1 MIVAA
6 ISERSV
12 LIGFCIYILL
22 FLFGVVG
29 TAIIIRKRR
38 RDRPPIKFKLLRG
51 PGETLRNRVAKFDE
65 DFLFRIGG
73 AAFIPI
79 LAGLIVM
86 GVMLKLNP
94 QTFLQLYAG
103 FGATVVVSLIALF
116 FAGRWAL
123 RDLFRYSSDF
133 LGYLGEREVAEH
145 LRPLYAKGYHVYH
158 DVPAEGSKNAF
169 NLDHVTVG
177 RTGVALIEVKTRRKG
192 RARPGFKDHV
202 VTYDGYQLI
211 WPWGEE
217 RKAPEQAVNEAAW
230 LQSWIMKRTGI
241 NTPVKPVLAIP
252 GWWVER
258 KAVGQVSVVNSK
270 SVIAAIIGKGA
281 PILNADQVD
290 LIARQLDIACRDVE

>member
-1 MIVAA
+1 MIFAA

-12 LIGFCIYILL
+12 FIWFCSYILL
-22 FLFGVVG
+22 FLFGVTA
-29 TAIIIRKRR
+29 TAIVIRKRR

-51 PGETLRNRVAKFDE
+51 PGETLRNRIAKYDE

-79 LAGLIVM
+79 LVGLIVM
-86 GVMLKLNP
+86 GALLKLNP
-94 QTFLQLYAG
+94 QTLFQFYAG
-103 FGATVVVSLIALF
+103 LGVTVLSCLIALF
-116 FAGRWAL
+116 FAARWAL
-123 RDLFRYSSDF
+123 RDLLRYSNDY

-145 LRPLYAKGYHVYH
+145 LRPLYAKGYHIYH
-158 DVPAEGSKNAF
+158 DVPAEGARNAF

-177 RTGVALIEVKTRRKG
+177 PTGVALIEVKTRRKG

-230 LQSWIMKRTGI
+230 LQNWIMKRTGI
-241 NTPVKPVLAIP
+241 NTPVKPVLALP

-258 KAVGQVSVVNSK
+258 KAVGQVSVVNPK
-270 SVIAAIIGKGA
+270 SVIAAIIGKSA